1 MCCTRYKKGNQ
12 PSEEVSHND
21 FFLHIY
27 MGTRGSECMKD
38 QKLTYSFHNPNT
50 DKETEKML
58 LQVFSQSLFKQV
70 CNKLVSESDDL
81 KEVVESETHF
91 FTDQD

>member
-1 MCCTRYKKGNQ
+1 
-12 PSEEVSHND
+12 
-21 FFLHIY
+21 

-70 CNKLVSESDDL
+70 CNKLMSESDDL
-81 KEVVESETHF
+81 KDIVESETHF
-91 FTDQD
+91 FTDRD